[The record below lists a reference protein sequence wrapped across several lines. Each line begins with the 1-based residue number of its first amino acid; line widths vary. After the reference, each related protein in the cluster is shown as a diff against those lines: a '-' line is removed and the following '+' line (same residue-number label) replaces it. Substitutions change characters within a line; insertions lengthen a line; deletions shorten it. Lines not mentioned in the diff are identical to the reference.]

1 MIPKHFINPTV
12 RIQSI
17 HNVQYMRDQIIIIRV
32 CSPFYR
38 MFYAH
43 RKRIYTEEKLKVVV
57 AYWGTE
63 LLQFLAALAIL
74 LQDELKTRLIC
85 TIFFNSYWCKIASKA
100 RNPSNSVSYSFSR
113 ALPIVLV
120 EPYLANK

>member
-1 MIPKHFINPTV
+1 
-12 RIQSI
+12 
-17 HNVQYMRDQIIIIRV
+17 
-32 CSPFYR
+32 

-74 LQDELKTRLIC
+74 LQDELKTIG
-85 TIFFNSYWCKIASKA
+85 
-100 RNPSNSVSYSFSR
+100 
-113 ALPIVLV
+113 
-120 EPYLANK
+120 